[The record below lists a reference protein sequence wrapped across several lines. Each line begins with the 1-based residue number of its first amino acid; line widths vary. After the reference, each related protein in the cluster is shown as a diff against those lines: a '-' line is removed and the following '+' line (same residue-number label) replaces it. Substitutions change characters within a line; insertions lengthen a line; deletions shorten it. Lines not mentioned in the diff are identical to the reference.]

1 MTKIIARLIVLV
13 SSCLLTIVG
22 FAFAFPTLLF
32 FSLWLT
38 QIRKAPATSEE
49 LKLFLVITVMIA
61 LAALCFASTR
71 HLVRRKTWA
80 RYTSIA
86 LGALFMCLGSL
97 IIYDALHTPPQS
109 QKDEDFGA
117 TFIGLPLIAAGLWL
131 ISFLNLPFLRREF
144 KPAGDIPASV
154 STETSS

>member
-1 MTKIIARLIVLV
+1 MSKIIARLIVLV
-13 SSCLLTIVG
+13 SSCLLSIVG
-22 FAFAFPTLLF
+22 FAFAFPTLLI

-38 QIRKAPATSEE
+38 QIRKVHTASEE
-49 LKLFLVITVMIA
+49 LELFLVITVMVA

-97 IIYDALHTPPQS
+97 IIYDAIHTPPQL
-109 QKDEDFGA
+109 QKDEGFAA

-131 ISFLNLPFLRREF
+131 TLFLNFPFVRREF
-144 KPAGDIPASV
+144 KLRLPRS
-154 STETSS
+154 